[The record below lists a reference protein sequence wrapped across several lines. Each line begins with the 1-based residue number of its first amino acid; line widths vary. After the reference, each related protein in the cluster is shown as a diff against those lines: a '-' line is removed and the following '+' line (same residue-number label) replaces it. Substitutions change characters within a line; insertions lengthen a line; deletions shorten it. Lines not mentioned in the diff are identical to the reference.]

1 MAAGVDRGM
10 SVVAADLFFHLGVFV
25 AGAFG
30 EEDEIGPAEGIGGF
44 AKDTT
49 GEDVLVA
56 ERVLAVDE
64 QEIKAVAEA
73 EVLEAVVEKEGI
85 GLVVADGVA
94 SGFDAVGVDEDG
106 DAGKVAC
113 EHEGLVAGLS
123 GIEENRFSVGDNA
136 RRRRGAAGKKLVG
149 QACEEGFRDAFISA
163 TENGD
168 ASARFLK
175 GAGEFFHDGCFACA
189 SDGEVTDADNHH
201 ADRVATEDGVL
212 VEASTCAHD
221 TCVDGRE

>member
-64 QEIKAVAEA
+64 QKVEAVSEA

-123 GIEENRFSVGDNA
+123 GIEENRFSVRDNA
-136 RRRRGAAGKKLVG
+136 GRRRGPSGEELVG
-149 QACEEGFRDAFISA
+149 QASEEGFGNAFISA
-163 TENGD
+163 AEDGD
-168 ASARFLK
+168 SSARFLQRS
-175 GAGEFFHDGCFACA
+175 GEFFDDGCFACT
-189 SDGEVTDADNHH
+189 SDSEVTDADDHH
-201 ADRVATEDGVL
+201 ADRVAAKDGVL
-212 VEASTCAHD
+212 VEASAYAHD
-221 TCVDGRE
+221 ACVNGRE